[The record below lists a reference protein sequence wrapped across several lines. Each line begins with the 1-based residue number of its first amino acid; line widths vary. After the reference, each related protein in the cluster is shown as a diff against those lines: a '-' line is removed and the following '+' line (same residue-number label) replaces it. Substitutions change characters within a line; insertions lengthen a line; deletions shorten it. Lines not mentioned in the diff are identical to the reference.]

1 MNDPKKY
8 LSILGVLTIV
18 CFALALMLGATFKSP
33 AAVLQGLLTH
43 DFDIWQY
50 RMPRAIL
57 AVLVG
62 AALALSGTII
72 QGIIHNPLAS
82 PDILSINHGAS
93 LAAVATLMMMP
104 GTPVWA
110 LPVAACVGA
119 AVAYLVLML
128 VAGRQA
134 GPLQMA
140 LIGVALSAFYAAMTD
155 YLMLSHPLEVN
166 TAMVWLTGSLWGRT
180 WSFVEMGA
188 PLLIL
193 LLPLAVVFC
202 LIMFV
207 LFLIPDKEDEEELYE
222 DYDEDEY
229 DEEAGDVEVMSA
241 DDDHVAFLEGFPVP
255 PLPGQSLPPSPRARR
270 ASPVSGT
277 DGFEDGPATA
287 VGLLDDVDSKDDE
300 TGFAD
305 SAASA
310 GSPDSAGPDE
320 VSGLTRPGA
329 DAATALP
336 TFTLG
341 LKADTASDKGTDT
354 ATEAPQEG
362 KDD

>member
-193 LLPLAVVFC
+193 LLPLA
-202 LIMFV
+202 L
-207 LFLIPDKEDEEELYE
+207 LYSKTFDLLTLGE
-222 DYDEDEY
+222 SSCRR
-229 DEEAGDVEVMSA
+229 GRPR
-241 DDDHVAFLEGFPVP
+241 GPGRTWP
-255 PLPGQSLPPSPRARR
+255 TCRRTRCRRPCRWGTWPGLPGSARCR
-270 ASPVSGT
+270 TSS
-277 DGFEDGPATA
+277 TA
-287 VGLLDDVDSKDDE
+287 GCCW
-300 TGFAD
+300 
-305 SAASA
+305 
-310 GSPDSAGPDE
+310 
-320 VSGLTRPGA
+320 RPGGRRCRRRRRS
-329 DAATALP
+329 TP
-336 TFTLG
+336 NV
-341 LKADTASDKGTDT
+341 
-354 ATEAPQEG
+354 
-362 KDD
+362 

>member
-193 LLPLAVVFC
+193 LLPLALLYSKSFDLLTLGEAKAATLGVNVSRDRF
-202 LIMFV
+202 LLLGLAV
-207 LFLIPDKEDEEELYE
+207 LLAAVAVAI
-222 DYDEDEY
+222 
-229 DEEAGDVEVMSA
+229 AGPI
-241 DDDHVAFLEGFPVP
+241 AFLGLVAPH
-255 PLPGQSLPPSPRARR
+255 LARKL
-270 ASPVSGT
+270 
-277 DGFEDGPATA
+277 
-287 VGLLDDVDSKDDE
+287 VGLINSKCKR
-300 TGFAD
+300 GC
-305 SAASA
+305 SC
-310 GSPDSAGPDE
+310 
-320 VSGLTRPGA
+320 L
-329 DAATALP
+329 
-336 TFTLG
+336 
-341 LKADTASDKGTDT
+341 
-354 ATEAPQEG
+354 
-362 KDD
+362 